1 MTSSSYKPP
10 KKIYANTPYPMA
22 LKYALL
28 ACDVFQEELTAFA
41 GKHPPWHRIEYLEM
55 GLHDQPDHL
64 RAEVQ
69 AAITRLEDDPEV
81 EVILLAYGL
90 CGNGLLGIR
99 AVRCPLILP
108 RAHDCI
114 SILLGGM
121 EPHSALLKENP
132 GTYFYSPGWVRG
144 KRVPGPDREAHLRK
158 VYDAR
163 YPDDEDMV
171 DDLVEADAY
180 AFAHHNCAAYVDLTA
195 NTKAENYC
203 KDCAKHLGW
212 QFKRLKGDPSML
224 RNLLKGDWSPDRYL
238 TIPPGHHVAL
248 EGHSLLISE
257 PS

>member
-1 MTSSSYKPP
+1 MTAKH
-10 KKIYANTPYPMA
+10 
-22 LKYALL
+22 ALL
-28 ACDVFQEELTAFA
+28 ACDVFKEELTEF
-41 GKHPPWHRIEYLEM
+41 GGETPPWHRIEYLEM
-55 GLHDQPDHL
+55 GLHDQPNNL
-64 RAEVQ
+64 RTEVQ
-69 AAITRLEDDPEV
+69 AAIARLEADPNV

-99 AVRCPLILP
+99 AERCPLILP
-108 RAHDCI
+108 RAHDCV

-180 AFAHHNCAAYVDLTA
+180 GFAHHNCAAYVDLTE
-195 NTKAENYC
+195 NAEAESYC

-212 QFKRLKGDPSML
+212 QFKRLKGDSSML
-224 RNLLKGDWSPDRYL
+224 LNLIKGNWPADRYL
-238 TIPPGHHVAL
+238 TIPPGHEVAL
-248 EGHSLLISE
+248 EGQSNLISKL
-257 PS
+257 S